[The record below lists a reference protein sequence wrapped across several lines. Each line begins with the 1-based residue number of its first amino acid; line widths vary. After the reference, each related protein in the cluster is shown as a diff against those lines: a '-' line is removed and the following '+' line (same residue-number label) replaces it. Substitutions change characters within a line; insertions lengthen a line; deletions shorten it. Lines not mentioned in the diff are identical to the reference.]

1 MEMDLRLLNENAKH
15 FSHTLVFSSVR
26 RPFQYHKMIG
36 LNRDLTKISRI
47 EFWRGRLVSGQ
58 AFWETEF
65 SGSKACKTPL
75 KFLTVKLLYHVQ
87 IF

>member
-26 RPFQYHKMIG
+26 RPFQYHNMIG

-47 EFWRGRLVSGQ
+47 EFWRGSLVSG
-58 AFWETEF
+58 
-65 SGSKACKTPL
+65 
-75 KFLTVKLLYHVQ
+75 
-87 IF
+87 